1 MNIVVTC
8 PRYFSELN
16 NLNNLL
22 SKHAIKIDFMEPN
35 GQGFSLNEM
44 KLNLKEASIAVVGD
58 DQIDDSLLDE
68 CKNLELII
76 KWGAGVDNINI
87 TNTKPKV
94 LNSPGDIYKDVA
106 EHTVFLIGSLLKNI
120 PDIHHQIIINNL
132 WHKPTGTRIMNKDIG
147 FIGFGRIGQQTAK
160 ILTSFGA
167 NIYFYDPFVE
177 NVENDLGKK
186 KDIEYIKE
194 NSDILVITAS
204 LTNSTKNLLDKSF
217 FNSLGK
223 KPYIVNVSRGQI
235 INEKDLINA
244 VKHNLISGC
253 ALDVFE
259 EEPISNSNDLK
270 MFENVIFS
278 THNASNT
285 IEANNSVNQQVT
297 DTLLKWISEQ
307 N

>member
-1 MNIVVTC
+1 MKIVVTC

-16 NLNNLL
+16 NLINLL
-22 SKHAIKIDFMEPN
+22 SKQDINIESIDPN

-44 KLNLKEASIAVVGD
+44 KLNLKNASIAVVGD
-58 DQIDDSLLDE
+58 DEIDDSLIDE
-68 CKNLELII
+68 CKSLDLII

-87 TNTKPKV
+87 TKTVPKV

-106 EHTVFLIGSLLKNI
+106 EHTVFLIGSLLKHI
-120 PDIHHQIIINNL
+120 PEVHHQIIINNL

-160 ILTSFGA
+160 ILSSFGA
-167 NIYFYDPFVE
+167 NIYFNDPFIE
-177 NVENDLGKK
+177 DIEDDIGKK

-194 NSDILVITAS
+194 NCDILVITAS
-204 LTNSTKNLLDKSF
+204 LTNSTRNLLDKSF

-235 INEKDLINA
+235 INEEDLIDA

-259 EEPISNSNDLK
+259 KEPISYTNDLK

-285 IEANNSVNQQVT
+285 IEANKSVNQQVT
-297 DTLLKWISEQ
+297 DILLKWISEQ

>member
-1 MNIVVTC
+1 MKIVVTC

-16 NLNNLL
+16 NLINLL
-22 SKHAIKIDFMEPN
+22 SKQDINIESIDPN

-44 KLNLKEASIAVVGD
+44 KLNLKNASIAVVGD
-58 DQIDDSLLDE
+58 DEIDDSLIDE
-68 CKNLELII
+68 CKSLDLII
-76 KWGAGVDNINI
+76 KWGAGIDNINI
-87 TNTKPKV
+87 TKTVPKV

-106 EHTVFLIGSLLKNI
+106 EHTVFLIGSLLKHI
-120 PDIHHQIIINNL
+120 PEVHHQIMINNL

-204 LTNSTKNLLDKSF
+204 LTNSTRNLLDKSF

-235 INEKDLINA
+235 INEEDLIDA

-259 EEPISNSNDLK
+259 KEPISYTNDLK

-285 IEANNSVNQQVT
+285 IEANKSVNQQVT
-297 DTLLKWISEQ
+297 DILLKWISEQ

>member
-1 MNIVVTC
+1 MNIVITC
-8 PRYFSELN
+8 PRYFSELD

-22 SKHAIKIDFMEPN
+22 SKHDIKIDSMEPN

-87 TNTKPKV
+87 TKTKPKV

-120 PDIHHQIIINNL
+120 SEIHHQILNNNS
-132 WHKPTGTRIMNKDIG
+132 WHKPTGTRILNKDIG

-167 NIYFYDPFVE
+167 NIYFSDPFVE
-177 NVENDLGKK
+177 NVENNLGEKK
-186 KDIEYIKE
+186 NIEYIKE
-194 NSDILVITAS
+194 NCDILVITAS
-204 LTNSTKNLLDKSF
+204 LTNDTKNLLNSDF

-223 KPYIVNVSRGQI
+223 KPYIVNVSRGSI
-235 INEKDLINA
+235 INEKDLIDA
-244 VKHNLISGC
+244 LEEELISGC

-259 EEPISNSNDLK
+259 GEPINKDSQLK
-270 MFENVIFS
+270 KFENVVFS
-278 THNASNT
+278 SHNASNT
-285 IEANNSVNQQVT
+285 QEANHSVNSQVT
-297 DTLLKWISEQ
+297 KILLKWLGYD
-307 N
+307 